1 MVLCSKSALKHTI
14 SSQFQIF
21 LE

>member
-1 MVLCSKSALKHTI
+1 MVSRGKSAPKH